1 MRFLF
6 LNLSLSAK
14 KYKKVVRD
22 FYFEKKKKHHSSL
35 FIRTT
40 YELILKTILTM
51 YNVLINDDKLQNFN
65 FSNLNIEFGNFM
77 DWSFRTEMT
86 NFFLGK

>member
-1 MRFLF
+1 
-6 LNLSLSAK
+6 
-14 KYKKVVRD
+14 
-22 FYFEKKKKHHSSL
+22 
-35 FIRTT
+35 
-40 YELILKTILTM
+40 M